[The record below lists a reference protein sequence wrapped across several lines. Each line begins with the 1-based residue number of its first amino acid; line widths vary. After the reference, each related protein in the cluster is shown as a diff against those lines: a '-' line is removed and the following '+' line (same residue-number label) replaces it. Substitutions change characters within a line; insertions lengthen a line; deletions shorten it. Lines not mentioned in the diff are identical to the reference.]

1 MSWRRRAIKQRGF
14 TLVELL
20 IAMVVLAIGIL
31 ATMAMQFSALA
42 GYTSASEL
50 TAANDLARTVEQM
63 IWLEAR
69 GLQSGD
75 NLNEVSS
82 PFSGGEP
89 DFLAAMEADGGGWTA
104 ATPNPVAYGM
114 SAAGVPRYCV
124 YVAGDQLPVASGSGV
139 DPDEDFFRAA
149 IAVVYPR
156 SRRGFDGDCDDV
168 VTEVGGNDP
177 DHANLLDYE
186 AAGYRIVHLTTAVR
200 ARSDG

>member
-63 IWLEAR
+63 IWYEAR
-69 GLQSGD
+69 ALERGD
-75 NLNEVSS
+75 NLGAVTS
-82 PFSGGEP
+82 PFPGQP
-89 DFLAAMEADGGGWTA
+89 DFLEKMEDDGGGWTA
-104 ATPNPVAYGM
+104 ATDDPVAYGM

-124 YVAGDQLPVASGSGV
+124 YVAGDQLPVAAVGGAE
-139 DPDEDFFRAA
+139 PEEDFFRGA

-177 DHANLLDYE
+177 DQANLLDYE